1 MCRPKLTPSQ
11 GLLLAFFFFS
21 ALTLASQTATVQ
33 HSSNL
38 RKSPNTGSAILESL
52 NQGDSVT
59 LTSTKKRL
67 GYYHA
72 RASDGRLGW
81 VWGLNVSTGTSN
93 NTAGNASPSPNPG
106 SGLPV
111 QLAAATVKSVPQAL
125 VINGHSVCG
134 PTGKPTKPLNS
145 SKNRTDIPD
154 ANSYVPVDW
163 NALASL
169 PSGQANKV
177 QAHRLRLK
185 DIFLT
190 K

>member
-33 HSSNL
+33 RSSNL

-67 GYYHA
+67 GYYHV

-81 VWGLNVSTGTSN
+81 V
-93 NTAGNASPSPNPG
+93 
-106 SGLPV
+106 
-111 QLAAATVKSVPQAL
+111 
-125 VINGHSVCG
+125 
-134 PTGKPTKPLNS
+134 
-145 SKNRTDIPD
+145 
-154 ANSYVPVDW
+154 
-163 NALASL
+163 
-169 PSGQANKV
+169 
-177 QAHRLRLK
+177 
-185 DIFLT
+185 
-190 K
+190 